1 MSEEIKPEVKQL
13 TKEELFKENPDKFVS
28 IDDLVVALMR
38 TEHGPAM
45 LVSPRSRHEAIMAK
59 AECDIA
65 ITKRILNFDAQI
77 EAMKEKN
84 KIQKPGS
91 FLNGVKRMF
100 KR

>member
-1 MSEEIKPEVKQL
+1 
-13 TKEELFKENPDKFVS
+13 
-28 IDDLVVALMR
+28 
-38 TEHGPAM
+38 M

-65 ITKRILNFDAQI
+65 ITKRILNFDAQV
-77 EAMKEKN
+77 EAMQKES

-91 FLNGVKRMF
+91 FLKGVNRIF